1 LVDSGASVEI
11 EQGVEGFM
19 HISEVAE
26 DRIADIRDELKE
38 GDQVLVKV
46 LSIQG
51 NRIEL
56 SRKAIFEDMRKK
68 QTTNSQT

>member
-1 LVDSGASVEI
+1 
-11 EQGVEGFM
+11 M